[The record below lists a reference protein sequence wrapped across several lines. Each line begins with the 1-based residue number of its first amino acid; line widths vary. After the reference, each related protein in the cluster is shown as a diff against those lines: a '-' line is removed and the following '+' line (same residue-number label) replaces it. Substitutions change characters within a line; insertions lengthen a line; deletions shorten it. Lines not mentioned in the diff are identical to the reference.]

1 MNTFFIYLSRA
12 TWMAL
17 LCLYTPVAESAYVV
31 QHVASHAHSVRLA
44 LILTDEAPMKY
55 GLSKRKE
62 NERKG

>member
-1 MNTFFIYLSRA
+1 
-12 TWMAL
+12 MAL